1 MDDIYENWGF
11 GGKTPTL
18 MRPSASRLAGALSDL
33 IGAHADLMDAQA
45 NVPSYTAQ
53 WSAADY
59 TAEAQEKYN
68 RAADAFEDALVA
80 SVHAR
85 GPRGYPC
92 GRAVEAPRTGSP
104 SKETT
109 P

>member
-11 GGKTPTL
+11 GKMPTPA
-18 MRPSASRLAGALSDL
+18 RPTALNLSTAFNVLLNAGRDLAEAER
-33 IGAHADLMDAQA
+33 
-45 NVPSYTAQ
+45 NVPSYTGG
-53 WSAADY
+53 WSASDY
-59 TAEAQEKYN
+59 TAAAQEAYN

-92 GRAVEAPRTGSP
+92 GRAVEAPRTSGTH
-104 SKETT
+104 KESS
-109 P
+109 